1 LFDFVQLLTLKL
13 ILNMGEFLSIKAL
26 VSSVVFAMVG
36 VLLLAIAYLAVER
49 ITPENTWREI
59 VENKNVALA
68 IVVAAFILGLASI
81 ISAAIH
87 G

>member
-1 LFDFVQLLTLKL
+1 
-13 ILNMGEFLSIKAL
+13 MEEFLSYKSV
-26 VSSVVFAMVG
+26 VSSIVFAIIG
-36 VLLLAIAYLAVER
+36 VLLLAAAYFVVER

-68 IVVAAFILGLASI
+68 IIVAAFILGIASI